1 MKRLS
6 PLFLCYNRRMNKI
19 YTYTLAFVLYKSNI
33 LMLNRHKS
41 PWLGLWNGLGGKIIQ
56 GETPKA
62 SIQRE
67 LHEEMGVFFDEEKII
82 DKGYLTWNMFEAQ
95 GQGIHLFVV
104 QIDKPLEINFP
115 KQTEEG
121 ILDMKSY
128 DWVMDKNNY
137 GVAPNIKFF
146 LEALLK
152 KGRIHAHCVFEED
165 TLKHVELTSI

>member
-1 MKRLS
+1 MKRLL
-6 PLFLCYNRRMNKI
+6 PLFLCYNKCMNEI
-19 YTYTLAFVLYKSNI
+19 YTYTLAFVVYQSNI

-41 PWLGLWNGLGGKIIQ
+41 PWLGLWNGLGGKIIK

-67 LHEEMGVFFDEEKII
+67 LHEEMGVFFDDEAII
-82 DKGYLTWNMFEAQ
+82 DKGYLTWNTFEAH

-104 QIDKPLEINFP
+104 HIDKPLQISFP
-115 KQTEEG
+115 KQTDEG

-128 DWVMDKNNY
+128 DWVMDKSNY

-152 KGRIHAHCVFEED
+152 KGRIHAHCVFED
-165 TLKHVELTSI
+165 DMLKQVDLKFI